1 MRFGRVRGGCAEVRC
16 MRVPYRA
23 VDDLDEVLAWQVEL
37 GARSV
42 VLDVEP
48 LVALWDTDEQ
58 VLRAGVDLV
67 LDRFAGTAGVDVVAI
82 ATNSLRHLQVEPR
95 QGVEVL
101 YLSAARKPFALS
113 QYERLPSPGIIVGDQ
128 IATDGVLARRLG
140 FAFAHVQYSRFS
152 PPRGP
157 RLMRQVGKP
166 LRGWLFG

>member
-1 MRFGRVRGGCAEVRC
+1 

-23 VDDLDEVLAWQVEL
+23 VDDLDDVLAWQVEL

-42 VLDVEP
+42 VFDVEP
-48 LVALWDTDEQ
+48 LVAVWDTDEQ
-58 VLRAGVDLV
+58 VLRAGVELV
-67 LDRFAGTAGVDVVAI
+67 VDQVAQAAGVDVVGF
-82 ATNSLRHLQVEPR
+82 ATNSLRHLQLVPR
-95 QGVEVL
+95 QDVELL
-101 YLSAARKPFALS
+101 YLSAARKPFALA
-113 QYERLPSPGIIVGDQ
+113 QYEGLPHPGIVVGDQ

-166 LRGWLFG
+166 LRGWLFS